1 MIELARAR
9 AAQLSAALLGVLAL
23 VLTPAPG
30 LAAQPDR
37 VVAVG
42 DGEALVI
49 PAASPLELSGVGLD
63 TAAFSGRLLVTGI
76 FTYEGCGRAKCDG
89 QPLDDGDLELRI
101 VPDPAV
107 AAGLPHWKA
116 RRNKVAITLDNPED
130 FLRSVITPEQR
141 AALRSGKLPRV
152 TGRVAIVVDRF
163 RTEIECDSVND
174 YARFVDF
181 AKPATIEPLRV
192 AGHFGCG

>member
-1 MIELARAR
+1 MSRTKREHLEPRTTRIARCARAAAAWGGPAVLHHAITVATYDGGMIEPVRAR

-23 VLTPAPG
+23 ALAPAPG

-37 VVAVG
+37 VVPVG

-63 TAAFSGRLLVTGI
+63 TAAFSGQFLVTGI
-76 FTYEGCGRAKCDG
+76 FTYEGCGRGKCDG

-107 AAGLPHWKA
+107 ADGLPHWKA

-130 FLRSVITPEQR
+130 FLRSVIT
-141 AALRSGKLPRV
+141 
-152 TGRVAIVVDRF
+152 
-163 RTEIECDSVND
+163 
-174 YARFVDF
+174 
-181 AKPATIEPLRV
+181 
-192 AGHFGCG
+192 